1 MQRGKCTTESMAD
14 PAEMFREIG
23 ENRGGAPASSG
34 ELEKEIT
41 RIQLP
46 KEPAVS
52 AATEHRGRIARK

>member
-46 KEPAVS
+46 KEPAV
-52 AATEHRGRIARK
+52 